1 MILGILGLLS
11 LMLVVGCFLNS
22 ENGIQ
27 NKECMRQL
35 FAMDTVMSFTAYG
48 KNSEAAV
55 DAAMKEIQRLD
66 GLLSTGNPSSEVY
79 RVNSE
84 REGTLSED
92 TIYLYNRAMDIYE
105 STEGVFDITIYP
117 LMELWG
123 FPTKEYR
130 VPSGDELEN
139 TLKYVDA
146 SRIVLEGNLLT
157 LAEGQKID
165 FGGIAKGYA
174 SARVMEIFQSY
185 GIKSGMVSLGGNVQT
200 LGKNNEGRF
209 WRIGISN
216 PKKDSGG
223 LLGVLEVSNQ
233 AVISSGG
240 YERYFEADGN
250 TYIHILD
257 PKTGYPADAGLI
269 SATIISGDG
278 TLADALS
285 TSIYLMGLE
294 KGTDYWREHREEFDM
309 ILMTDDGVIYV
320 TEGIEDDFVCQ
331 KEYEVIR

>member
-1 MILGILGLLS
+1 
-11 LMLVVGCFLNS
+11 MLVIGCFLNS
-22 ENGIQ
+22 ENGMQ
-27 NKECMRQL
+27 KKECTRQL

-66 GLLSTGNPSSEVY
+66 GLLSTGDPSSEICKINESKEGKV
-79 RVNSE
+79 SQDTAILLE
-84 REGTLSED
+84 RALE
-92 TIYLYNRAMDIYE
+92 LYK
-105 STEGVFDITIYP
+105 STDGVFDITVYP

-123 FPTKEYR
+123 FPAKEYR
-130 VPSGDELEN
+130 VPSNDELEN

-146 SRIVLEGNLLT
+146 SRITLEGDLVT
-157 LAEGQKID
+157 LAEGQKMD

-174 SARVMEIFQSY
+174 SARVMEIFKSY
-185 GIKSGMVSLGGNVQT
+185 GIKNGMVSLGGNVQT
-200 LGKNNEGRF
+200 LGKNKEGSA
-209 WRIGISN
+209 WRIGIN
-216 PKKDSGG
+216 DPENGGG
-223 LLGVLEVSNQ
+223 LLGVVEVSGQ
-233 AVISSGG
+233 AVVTSGG

-250 TYIHILD
+250 TYIHILN
-257 PKTGYPADAGLI
+257 PKTGYPADEDLI

-294 KGTDYWREHREEFDM
+294 KASDYWRAHQDEFDM
-309 ILMTDDGVIYV
+309 ILMTDDGTIHV

-331 KEYEVIR
+331 KEYEVIQ